1 MPNRVHIRRAVIA
14 SFALYIVFGLPDGV
28 FGTIWPNLRDDFG
41 RSDAS
46 LGLLILATALG
57 YAVGGLTS
65 GHLAERFTVG
75 RLLPVTMTVAGIG
88 LLTIGFAGDWRYVML
103 GYLVLGL
110 AWGIADAA
118 VNSWM
123 AITQGPRQMG
133 LLHAS
138 YGVGA
143 FAGPLLAT
151 AFVAD
156 GTAWRAP
163 LVVCAALTAVS
174 VVALVIAR
182 SGFALAT
189 TTPEVAAKTTPADGD
204 DRLMVLMVV
213 WFVVYAGIEVGLG
226 SWVYTLL
233 TEGRGYTD
241 VSAGV
246 ITALYWGGIMVGRF
260 VLAAFGNR
268 THPERTL
275 RATTMTVIAS
285 LLYLWID
292 IGGTGGL
299 VMPLIGFALAPMFPV
314 MIGRTGVYL
323 GAARA
328 TKAVGYQIGATA
340 IGFTS
345 IPTLIGLLADRYD
358 VGVAAPVV
366 LATTLALAL
375 IWITIERGVI
385 QSTGVVQEPAADDT
399 PAPRRA

>member
-1 MPNRVHIRRAVIA
+1 MPNRIPIRRAVIA
-14 SFALYIVFGLPDGV
+14 SFALYVVFGLPDGV

-41 RSDAS
+41 RSDSS
-46 LGLLILATALG
+46 LGLLILAMALG
-57 YAVGGLTS
+57 YSVGGLAS
-65 GHLAERFTVG
+65 GHLAERFAVG
-75 RLLPVTMTVAGIG
+75 RLLPVAMTVAGIG
-88 LLTIGFAGDWRYVML
+88 LLTIGLAGDWWFVMA
-103 GYLVLGL
+103 GYLILGFC
-110 AWGIADAA
+110 WGIADAA
-118 VNSWM
+118 LNSWM
-123 AITQGPRQMG
+123 TITQGPREMG
-133 LLHAS
+133 LLHGS

-143 FAGPLLAT
+143 FLGPLLAT
-151 AFVAD
+151 VFVAD
-156 GTAWRAP
+156 GAAWRAP
-163 LVVCAALTAVS
+163 LVVCAALTLVAVAML
-174 VVALVIAR
+174 VVAR

-204 DRLMVLMVV
+204 NRVMVLMIV
-213 WFVVYAGIEVGLG
+213 WFVVYAGIEVALG

-233 TEGRGYTD
+233 TEGRDYTD

-246 ITALYWGGIMVGRF
+246 ITALYWGGIMAGRF

-275 RATTMTVIAS
+275 WATTTIVIAS
-285 LLYLWID
+285 LLYLWVD

-299 VMPLIGFALAPMFPV
+299 VLPIIGLALAPMFPV

-328 TKAVGYQIGATA
+328 TRAVGYQIGATA

-366 LATTLALAL
+366 LATALALAL
-375 IWITIERGVI
+375 IWITIERSVG
-385 QSTGVVQEPAADDT
+385 QSMGVVQEPAADDT